1 MAKECCSPEACEC
14 KCDVK
19 VTVEVNKIVKALCV
33 AAVLIVGII
42 FGTKTFRTM
51 LEKGLVKIEE

>member
-1 MAKECCSPEACEC
+1 MKKDCCSSEACDC

-19 VTVEVNKIVKALCV
+19 VNVEVNKIIRALCV

-51 LEKGLVKIEE
+51 LEKGLFQIEE